1 MDKRK
6 IKTPGVMRKEAE
18 DLLALVKDEGIWA
31 ETADEKLELGKAL
44 TRDFER
50 LPMVGFDYKALYVI
64 LRFLVM
70 LNNESAGMAHYVR
83 NENEELLCD
92 VLAAGIISALDDFT
106 EAKLFNAQN
115 GIEITIKGV
124 GTDDVQ
130 R

>member
-6 IKTPGVMRKEAE
+6 IKTPGVLRQEAAE
-18 DLLALVKDEGIWA
+18 LLELVKDEEIWA
-31 ETADEKLELGKAL
+31 ENDDERIELGKAL
-44 TRDFER
+44 TRDIMR

-70 LNNESAGMAHYVR
+70 LNNQSAGMAHYVR

-92 VLAAGIISALDDFT
+92 VLAAGITSALDDFAAT
-106 EAKLFNAQN
+106 NLFDALK
-115 GIEITIKGV
+115 GIEITIREV
-124 GTDDVQ
+124 DADAVQ

>member
-6 IKTPGVMRKEAE
+6 IKMPGTIQREAKE
-18 DLLALVKDEGIWA
+18 LLALVKDEGIWA
-31 ETADEKLELGKAL
+31 GNDEEKIELGKAL
-44 TRDFER
+44 TRDFAR
-50 LPMVGFDYKALYVI
+50 LPMVGFSYKELYVI
-64 LRFLVM
+64 MRFLVL
-70 LNNESAGMAHYVR
+70 LNDQNAGMAHYVR

-92 VLAAGIISALDDFT
+92 VLAAGIISALDDFV
-106 EAKLFNAQN
+106 EANMCNALN

>member
-18 DLLALVKDEGIWA
+18 ELLALVKDEGIWA

-83 NENEELLCD
+83 NENEELLQKD
-92 VLAAGIISALDDFT
+92 KTTQESSEPSET
-106 EAKLFNAQN
+106 EEK
-115 GIEITIKGV
+115 
-124 GTDDVQ
+124 
-130 R
+130 